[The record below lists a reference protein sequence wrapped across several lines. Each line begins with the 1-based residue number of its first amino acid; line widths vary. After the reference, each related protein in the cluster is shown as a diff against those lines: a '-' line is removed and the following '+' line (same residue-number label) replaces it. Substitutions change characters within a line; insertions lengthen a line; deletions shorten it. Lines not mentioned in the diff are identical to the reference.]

1 MGRNLDAYAEPARA
15 TAFGSIG
22 VGDCARVSR
31 AYCRGVPS
39 ADTRSG
45 REAART
51 VGGYE
56 LLRVVGRGGMA
67 TVYLAR
73 QPDLNRPVAL
83 KELGGLRAPE
93 PSFAKRF
100 IREARVAGA
109 LSHPNI
115 VTVHEYFEHEGA
127 PYIAMEYVPGGTLR
141 PHVGDMSLAETAGVL
156 EGVLAGLAH
165 AEEHGIVHRDLKPE
179 NLMVTSSGR
188 MKIADFG
195 IAKATGALQT
205 GSFRTETGTSIGTP
219 SYIAP
224 EQAMGQEV
232 GPWTDLYSVGV
243 IAFEMLVGRTPFY
256 DSEAPMAIV
265 LRHLNETIPS
275 VGEVGRNIDPGVSA
289 WVDRLLVKDPSQRT
303 QSAVEAW
310 DEFEDLAIGILGPRW
325 RDGSTLVGLP
335 PFDESEALMPM
346 PPTGSVTR

>member
-1 MGRNLDAYAEPARA
+1 MAMARGR
-15 TAFGSIG
+15 S
-22 VGDCARVSR
+22 RVR
-31 AYCRGVPS
+31 LVPPGNS
-39 ADTRSG
+39 STV
-45 REAART
+45 AART
-51 VGGYE
+51 VGAYQ
-56 LLRVVGRGGMA
+56 LLRVIGRGGMA
-67 TVYLAR
+67 TVYRAR
-73 QPDLNRPVAL
+73 QPDLNRLVAL

-100 IREARVAGA
+100 VREARVAGA

-205 GSFRTETGTSIGTP
+205 GSFRTETGTTIGTP

-224 EQAMGQEV
+224 EQAMAQDI

-243 IAFEMLVGRTPFY
+243 IVFEMLVGRTPFY
-256 DSEAPMAIV
+256 DSDTPMSIV
-265 LRHLNETIPS
+265 MRHINEQIPAVSDLRPD
-275 VGEVGRNIDPGVSA
+275 VDPAVSD
-289 WVDRLLVKDPSQRT
+289 WV
-303 QSAVEAW
+303 
-310 DEFEDLAIGILGPRW
+310 
-325 RDGSTLVGLP
+325 
-335 PFDESEALMPM
+335 
-346 PPTGSVTR
+346 